1 MNRIDRLTAMI
12 LALQSHRVVTAEQLS
27 ERFELSVRT
36 IYRDLAALGEAGVP
50 IVAEAGVGYRLMRG
64 YHMPP
69 VMFTEEEAAAMFMS
83 GQLSEKFGDHSHKA
97 ALQDAMLKVRSVLP
111 EKQKHYLSTLD
122 SKLGVWGP
130 VDGNQDHKALMPVQ
144 KAVVRRQCLKLHYDT
159 GSRGK
164 LSKRTVEPLG
174 LMFYGS
180 RWHLI
185 AWCRLRKEIR
195 DFRLDR
201 MVEFQ
206 ALKETFSGHEDFS
219 LKDFVKQD
227 IEGSSLEEVEL
238 RCERWVLET
247 VLNHMPGVIESKK
260 ELKSGRFRI
269 KARAYSLDWMAR
281 WLISLGTAI
290 KVKRPKE
297 LQAMV
302 TEQAEK
308 IADLYK

>member
-12 LALQSHRVVTAEQLS
+12 LTLQSHRVVTAEQLS

-50 IVAEAGVGYRLMRG
+50 IVAEAGVGYSLMRG

-97 ALQDAMLKVRSVLP
+97 ALQEAMLKVRSVLP

-130 VDGNQDHKALMPVQ
+130 VDENRDHKALMPVQ
-144 KAVVRRQCLKLHYDT
+144 KAVVRRSCLKLHYDT
-159 GSRGK
+159 GSRGTI
-164 LSKRTVEPLG
+164 SVRTVEPLG

-180 RWHLI
+180 RWHLV
-185 AWCRLRKEIR
+185 AWCRLRKDIR

-201 MVEFQ
+201 MVKLEV
-206 ALKETFSGHEDFS
+206 LKETFSGHEDFS
-219 LKDFVKQD
+219 LEEFVRRD
-227 IEGSSLEEVEL
+227 VEGSSLEAVEI
-238 RCERWVLET
+238 RCERWALET
-247 VLNHMPGVIESKK
+247 VLNQMPGVIESKK
-260 ELKSGRFRI
+260 ELKSGQFKI
-269 KARAYSLDWMAR
+269 KARAYSLDWLAR
-281 WLISLGTAI
+281 WIISLGTAI
-290 KVKRPKE
+290 RVTRPKE
-297 LQAMV
+297 LQGLV
-302 TEQAEK
+302 VKHAEK
-308 IADLYK
+308 IKELYS